1 MFVVISLM
9 ILLVEIPHCFS
20 EPSARRNV
28 LILLGDDVG
37 LDLKAYNNSIIKM
50 PNVDGLAKRGVTF
63 QHGFTA
69 VSSCSPSRYVFYFS
83 LFLFEII
90 SALGTPYIDIDML

>member
-1 MFVVISLM
+1 MFGIISVTVLFLATE
-9 ILLVEIPHCFS
+9 ILHCHS
-20 EPSARRNV
+20 EASTRRNV

-37 LDLKAYNNSIIKM
+37 LDLNVYNNSVIKM

-69 VSSCSPSRYVFYFS
+69 VSSCSPSRYVLDVGYVNV
-83 LFLFEII
+83 
-90 SALGTPYIDIDML
+90 